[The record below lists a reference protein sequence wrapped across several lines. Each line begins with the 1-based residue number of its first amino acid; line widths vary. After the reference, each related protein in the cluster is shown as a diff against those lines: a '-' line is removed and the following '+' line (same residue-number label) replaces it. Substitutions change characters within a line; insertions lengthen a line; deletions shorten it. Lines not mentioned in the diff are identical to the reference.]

1 MLLTIPY
8 GLKYDTL
15 VFAWIIFSWTSY
27 KSTTY
32 HNFPHFYIS
41 LPTKLHFRSTYSDSL
56 KGYKMVFNALTYYLL
71 SGDFLSPR
79 SLPLF
84 LHIQSLPIESSIH
97 LILSFMLP
105 THSHN
110 YFIGK
115 REELKY
121 MYYIFYE

>member
-1 MLLTIPY
+1 
-8 GLKYDTL
+8 
-15 VFAWIIFSWTSY
+15 
-27 KSTTY
+27 
-32 HNFPHFYIS
+32 
-41 LPTKLHFRSTYSDSL
+41 
-56 KGYKMVFNALTYYLL
+56 MVFNALTYYLL

-79 SLPLF
+79 TLPLF
-84 LHIQSLPIESSIH
+84 LHIQSLPIEPSIH

-121 MYYIFYE
+121 MYYILRVNGDMWRFHGLYDL

>member
-1 MLLTIPY
+1 MLSSF
-8 GLKYDTL
+8 L
-15 VFAWIIFSWTSY
+15 VGHVINQQRIIISSFLRL
-27 KSTTY
+27 
-32 HNFPHFYIS
+32 YIS
-41 LPTKLHFRSTYSDSL
+41 LPAKIHFRSTYSDSL

-79 SLPLF
+79 TLPLF
-84 LHIQSLPIESSIH
+84 LHIQSLPIEPSIH

-121 MYYIFYE
+121 MYYILRVNGDMWRFHGLYDL